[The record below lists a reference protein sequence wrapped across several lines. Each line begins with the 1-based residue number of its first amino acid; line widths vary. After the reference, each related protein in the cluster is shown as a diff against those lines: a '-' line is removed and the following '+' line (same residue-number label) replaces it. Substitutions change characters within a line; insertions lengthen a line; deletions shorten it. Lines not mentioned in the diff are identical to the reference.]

1 MESNASDIH
10 RYCIPCWFY
19 GRNVYGHSDV
29 GNVQKVVKDGIKTMF
44 LIIASITVSLSGLAV
59 CLVGAKKKHEPAQDL
74 GIFMSMIGLAL
85 AMLHTFG

>member
-1 MESNASDIH
+1 
-10 RYCIPCWFY
+10 
-19 GRNVYGHSDV
+19 
-29 GNVQKVVKDGIKTMF
+29 MF

>member
-10 RYCIPCWFY
+10 RHCIPY
-19 GRNVYGHSDV
+19 RLYSRNVYSHSNV
-29 GNVQKVVKDGIKTMF
+29 GDVQKVVKDGIKTMF

-59 CLVGAKKKHEPAQDL
+59 CLVGVKKKHEPAQDL